1 MGFDGTEFARICRAR
16 DRLCDLQTPSMTVD
30 RIARE
35 AGISH
40 FHFIRRFRAVFG
52 VTPHQYRIDVRLRD
66 ARLHLAKGDSV
77 IEACLAVG
85 FESVGSFSQLFAN
98 RIGVSPSEYRRR
110 ARATV
115 TVPGTLS
122 RVYFP
127 GCLSLMASL
136 PATAFRNFRDASILP
151 PQ

>member
-1 MGFDGTEFARICRAR
+1 MSLDSHEFARICRAR
-16 DRLCDLQTPSMTVD
+16 DRLCDLQAPSMTVD

-52 VTPHQYRIDVRLRD
+52 ITPHQYRIDARLRE

-85 FESVGSFSQLFAN
+85 FESVGSFSYLFAR
-98 RIGVSPSEYRRR
+98 RIGISPVEYRRNVR
-110 ARATV
+110 ASV
-115 TVPGTLS
+115 TVPGGLS
-122 RVYFP
+122 PVYFP

-136 PATAFRNFRDASILP
+136 PAAAFRNFRDARISP